1 MEVRAV
7 WEALFDRIGS
17 LELVSES
24 AVTGHGGTT
33 MGLDAIPIKV
43 TLD

>member
-1 MEVRAV
+1 MEVRV
-7 WEALFDRIGS
+7 VLEAIFDRISS

-33 MGLDAIPIKV
+33 MGLDTIPIKV
-43 TLD
+43 ALD